1 MHIESILHAPSATAV
16 LALALA
22 GTGIVHDATL
32 AQPCLPYEQLMAADG
47 DDKEFFGGSV
57 ATRDGIV
64 AVGASRHQISSDATG
79 AVYLFDA
86 ATGQSMAK
94 VLANDGEDRDLFGSS
109 VALSDGRLVVG
120 APGDDDLA
128 DGAGSAYIFDVNSG
142 TQLVKLVA
150 DDGGQFHAF
159 GTSVDISG
167 DHVVVGASGHRS
179 AYVFDAMTGEQLLR
193 LEPSFTGAVFGFS
206 VAIDGTKAIVGDHL
220 ADINGSDSGAASVFD
235 VLTGTEI
242 AVIDPND
249 PDVGDLFGL
258 SVDIEGGVVVAS
270 CVGDGPSRGA
280 AYAFDAATGQQLFKM
295 LRTDPSNQQS
305 FGSPVAIGDGVALVG
320 ADSDDD
326 PFTNAGSAYIF
337 DASTGQQLTKLQP
350 DNLTTSDRFGTALA
364 VGNNTAVVGAD
375 FFGEPL
381 AETGAAF
388 LFDVDTCA
396 PRFQLEIFGNC
407 PGEIEV
413 VISNATPNGL
423 VALEYSLFSGSF
435 IIPDIFQ
442 CAGTRVNIGL
452 PLLPG
457 SPIMTTADNNGTAV
471 ITGNVGLGACSR
483 LHMQAINVA
492 DCQTTNVGIVE

>member
-1 MHIESILHAPSATAV
+1 MHIRSVLRSSTAATAV
-16 LALALA
+16 GVTAACIIA
-22 GTGIVHDATL
+22 PDATL
-32 AQPCLPYEQLMAADG
+32 AQPCLPYEQIVAADG

-64 AVGASRHQISSDATG
+64 AVGASRHEIGSVETG
-79 AVYLFDA
+79 ATYLFDA
-86 ATGQSMAK
+86 ATGQSLRK

-128 DGAGSAYIFDVNSG
+128 DGAGSAYIFDANTG
-142 TQLVKLVA
+142 TQLIKLLA
-150 DDGGQFHAF
+150 GDGGRFHSF

-167 DHVVVGASGHRS
+167 DHVVVGASGNRS
-179 AYVFDAMTGEQLLR
+179 AYVFDAATGEQLFK
-193 LEPSFTGAVFGFS
+193 LEPSATGAVFGFS
-206 VAIDGTKAIVGDHL
+206 VAIDGTKVVVGDHL
-220 ADINGSDSGAASVFD
+220 ADINGGDSGAAYVFD
-235 VLTGTEI
+235 VLTGTQI
-242 AVIDPND
+242 AVIEPND
-249 PDVGDLFGL
+249 PEAGDLFGL
-258 SVDIEGGVVVAS
+258 SVDIEGGVVVAG

-280 AYAFDAATGQQLFKM
+280 AYAFDATTGQQLFKM
-295 LRTDPSNQQS
+295 LRTDPENQES
-305 FGSPVAIGDGVALVG
+305 FGDPVAIGDGVVLVG

-326 PFTNAGSAYIF
+326 PLTNAGSAYIF
-337 DASTGQQLTKLQP
+337 DASTGEQLTKLQP
-350 DNLTTSDRFGTALA
+350 GNLTTSDRFGTALA
-364 VGNNTAVVGAD
+364 VGDNTAVVGAD

-396 PRFQLEIFGNC
+396 PRFELEIFGTC

-442 CAGTRVNIGL
+442 CAGTRVDIGL

-457 SPIMTTADNNGTAV
+457 SPIMTTADSSGTAV
-471 ITGNVGLGACSR
+471 ITGNLGLGACGR
-483 LHMQAINVA
+483 LNMQAINVA
-492 DCQTTNVGIVE
+492 DCQTSNVGIVN